1 MKNLNPILI
10 KLEELRNKGAVW
22 QTQHKAQK
30 IILELEEMLTEKEYL
45 KLIIARSHYINGDG
59 AEELYD
65 TIKEIKNNYT

>member
-1 MKNLNPILI
+1 MKNPNPILI
-10 KLEELRNKGAVW
+10 KLEELRNKGTAW

-30 IILELEEMLTEKEYL
+30 IMLELEEMLTEKEYL
-45 KLIIARSHYINGDG
+45 KLIIAHSHYINGNG